1 MAKKCQEVAITIK
14 IIHAIAALKIKLNVL

>member
-1 MAKKCQEVAITIK
+1 MAKKCQEAAITIK